1 MKKIRTKFL
10 PLLLALVTILS
21 LLPTSAFAASKT
33 GSGIQITQNQAYW
46 STRLLANGTPYS
58 YRPPLADG
66 KLVYCMDSGLG
77 YHYAT
82 KSFLDSFTWTS
93 GSGAD
98 ADAVLQS
105 AITNSG
111 LSEMDAMTIENV
123 KWMMTYLNDCKAS
136 NVGQLFMAV
145 QTYVWENQSY
155 KGEPGGDGDAGGYA
169 NADTYELYLSLI
181 DDLLAKKAAEDAE
194 FLKQIEAYKAQGIEA
209 SIVEDASAKW
219 AVFAISSNRKNQSFF
234 NYYGPRKLSV
244 GEAKPDQP
252 EQPTGGTG
260 KITLKKTA
268 AGTLKGLPGARYSI
282 YFNGQIV
289 GSDVTGESGELHI
302 EDAATGLWT
311 FVETAA
317 PSGYCLDPTPKS
329 VYVDVSEGDREYTVA
344 AVNYAM
350 PSMIIYKEDAQTSA
364 PVPGTVLSVK
374 SVTGAYSTSVKIG
387 ESGSATLEGLEP
399 GVYVVSEESVPE
411 PYILS
416 NTEQTVALR
425 PGKTTEVHFQD
436 YKKPG
441 LEILKKNIANMDP
454 IPDMTYKVEQ
464 IDGSFETTVTT
475 DLRGRAFLADLPVG
489 SYRISEVGGPS
500 NVILSEIPQVI
511 YLEAGCTRTVTF
523 FNAIKPTLTVLK
535 QNSVTSDPLPG
546 AKLHIYYASD
556 NTSTGEM
563 HDLGVFYSN
572 EEGKVILTDAERGWY
587 KIVEESCPQGFGF
600 LDGEAVQEF
609 YLEENT
615 SKTVIIRNVPLSA
628 LVGFKYDTKTGKG
641 IPGCR
646 FELRYLSGNT
656 SGTGGTVIGTYV
668 TGPNGA
674 FTVTGLK
681 KGTYICEEVSSDGN
695 HIIDSEPQTVWISGE
710 DQDVVIIRFG
720 NSPFGSLLI
729 TKLSDDNKRSP
740 IPNTDFL
747 LTYSDGTFVG
757 NDNGIYTTNAAGEIL
772 VDGLEP
778 GVTIIVREVRAAAGF
793 LLDESPQHIQI
804 KSGET
809 VHLQFLNKPLG
820 NLIIKKN
827 SSAPTQEA
835 VPGAEFEIT
844 YADGSYVDAA
854 GGTISSNGRYVT
866 DEHGEIR
873 ISGIVG
879 TVVVTEIKSGP
890 GYQLDEA
897 NRTQTVTINPGD
909 TQTLQFYNTPISKV
923 EFIKVDENDRS
934 VRIPD
939 TTIEVRRLDGALVTT
954 LVTSE
959 SGQAFA
965 QLEDGSYY
973 AVETV
978 ANPKYQLDS
987 ITGYGYAT
995 TVGSCW
1001 LAPLVEAGEG
1011 VNMSFL
1017 VKRQSKEKILSK
1029 IAQTTMV
1036 NRSRMRDVGDT
1047 RQDYEE
1053 LDSAINSGLYLKDV
1067 MNRQGEDFYYMH
1079 TLIEVTAPDPE
1090 TLEQRATE
1098 VEKLCVSVDMIAR
1111 RCDYKNEQ
1119 AFLSSLPI
1127 LALDPD
1133 IERKARRNAL
1143 TSGVAAAFPFASYE
1157 LSDHNGIFLGLNLYN
1172 RSPVFLDP
1180 YDDYKYTNGNWWIG
1194 GSTGAGKT
1202 VTLQCLGGRLRQQ
1215 GKRVIIIAPKKGH
1228 EFRPL
1233 CEKLGGLYLRMSPS
1247 SKDCPNLMAIR
1258 RKSLDSYAK
1267 LKNIAARDD
1276 SVLADKI
1283 SQLII
1288 WFALKKKD
1296 LSEED
1301 KSRLDSSLV
1310 EVYGRYGITFDNSS
1324 IVDENGDFRTMPIIS
1339 DWYDVLSQNPD
1350 TRYLSVVL
1358 SRYVTGSAAAMA
1370 SRNSIDL
1377 DNKYIVLDL
1386 SGMPDDMIADGTFW
1400 ATSIAY
1406 DLIMSCESD
1415 LSALLADELWSL
1427 VGATANPQAAGFVL
1441 EMVKTIRGLGGIAV
1455 TSTQGMQ
1462 DLFGLD
1468 GGSYGK
1474 GILDASRIKLVM
1486 QMEEQEARLIQ
1497 DKLNLSEDEVRQITR
1512 FRRGE
1517 GLLCIGYN
1525 HVPVAFHTT
1534 PKEYEAITTSPT
1546 DLRRGRSEY
1555 GDE

>member
-1 MKKIRTKFL
+1 MQVKKKPRNAAAKKIHKVPPKEKRTKKEQTEQ
-10 PLLLALVTILS
+10 PLLKRVI
-21 LLPTSAFAASKT
+21 F
-33 GSGIQITQNQAYW
+33 GEE
-46 STRLLANGTPYS
+46 
-58 YRPPLADG
+58 RP
-66 KLVYCMDSGLG
+66 
-77 YHYAT
+77 
-82 KSFLDSFTWTS
+82 
-93 GSGAD
+93 
-98 ADAVLQS
+98 
-105 AITNSG
+105 
-111 LSEMDAMTIENV
+111 
-123 KWMMTYLNDCKAS
+123 
-136 NVGQLFMAV
+136 
-145 QTYVWENQSY
+145 
-155 KGEPGGDGDAGGYA
+155 
-169 NADTYELYLSLI
+169 
-181 DDLLAKKAAEDAE
+181 DL
-194 FLKQIEAYKAQGIEA
+194 
-209 SIVEDASAKW
+209 
-219 AVFAISSNRKNQSFF
+219 
-234 NYYGPRKLSV
+234 
-244 GEAKPDQP
+244 
-252 EQPTGGTG
+252 
-260 KITLKKTA
+260 
-268 AGTLKGLPGARYSI
+268 
-282 YFNGQIV
+282 
-289 GSDVTGESGELHI
+289 
-302 EDAATGLWT
+302 
-311 FVETAA
+311 
-317 PSGYCLDPTPKS
+317 
-329 VYVDVSEGDREYTVA
+329 
-344 AVNYAM
+344 
-350 PSMIIYKEDAQTSA
+350 
-364 PVPGTVLSVK
+364 
-374 SVTGAYSTSVKIG
+374 
-387 ESGSATLEGLEP
+387 
-399 GVYVVSEESVPE
+399 
-411 PYILS
+411 
-416 NTEQTVALR
+416 TE
-425 PGKTTEVHFQD
+425 
-436 YKKPG
+436 
-441 LEILKKNIANMDP
+441 
-454 IPDMTYKVEQ
+454 
-464 IDGSFETTVTT
+464 
-475 DLRGRAFLADLPVG
+475 
-489 SYRISEVGGPS
+489 
-500 NVILSEIPQVI
+500 
-511 YLEAGCTRTVTF
+511 LEAGSTTILDILAPTTV
-523 FNAIKPTLTVLK
+523 
-535 QNSVTSDPLPG
+535 
-546 AKLHIYYASD
+546 
-556 NTSTGEM
+556 
-563 HDLGVFYSN
+563 
-572 EEGKVILTDAERGWY
+572 
-587 KIVEESCPQGFGF
+587 
-600 LDGEAVQEF
+600 
-609 YLEENT
+609 
-615 SKTVIIRNVPLSA
+615 
-628 LVGFKYDTKTGKG
+628 DTKRKD
-641 IPGCR
+641 
-646 FELRYLSGNT
+646 
-656 SGTGGTVIGTYV
+656 YV
-668 TGPNGA
+668 
-674 FTVTGLK
+674 V
-681 KGTYICEEVSSDGN
+681 
-695 HIIDSEPQTVWISGE
+695 
-710 DQDVVIIRFG
+710 
-720 NSPFGSLLI
+720 
-729 TKLSDDNKRSP
+729 
-740 IPNTDFL
+740 
-747 LTYSDGTFVG
+747 
-757 NDNGIYTTNAAGEIL
+757 
-772 VDGLEP
+772 VDG
-778 GVTIIVREVRAAAGF
+778 VY
-793 LLDESPQHIQI
+793 H
-804 KSGET
+804 
-809 VHLQFLNKPLG
+809 
-820 NLIIKKN
+820 
-827 SSAPTQEA
+827 
-835 VPGAEFEIT
+835 T
-844 YADGSYVDAA
+844 YLY
-854 GGTISSNGRYVT
+854 
-866 DEHGEIR
+866 
-873 ISGIVG
+873 
-879 TVVVTEIKSGP
+879 
-890 GYQLDEA
+890 
-897 NRTQTVTINPGD
+897 
-909 TQTLQFYNTPISKV
+909 
-923 EFIKVDENDRS
+923 
-934 VRIPD
+934 
-939 TTIEVRRLDGALVTT
+939 
-954 LVTSE
+954 
-959 SGQAFA
+959 
-965 QLEDGSYY
+965 
-973 AVETV
+973 
-978 ANPKYQLDS
+978 

-1111 RCDYKNEQ
+1111 RCDYKHEQ

-1296 LSEED
+1296 LSEAD

-1370 SRNSIDL
+1370 SRNNIDL

-1427 VGATANPQAAGFVL
+1427 VGATANPQTAGFVL